1 MKNNIFGQRIKYLRT
16 EKNLTQKQICKIF
29 QVSQRTISFWETGN
43 REPDLDTII
52 SFADFF
58 NVSIDFLFGK
68 QDF

>member
-1 MKNNIFGQRIKYLRT
+1 MKNNIFGQRIKYLRM
-16 EKNLTQKQICKIF
+16 EKNLTQKQICQIF
-29 QVSQRTISFWETGN
+29 QVSQRTISFWETGS